1 MRRLLVLALLGPAP
15 GLLTAAPLPPS
26 SHPAPAPRGGFWNHP
41 EFALGIAPTDDSD
54 LPESQVFAQQLF
66 HAVNQIA
73 QYYFRPV
80 SRADL
85 AYTALAG
92 LYDAARRPRP
102 DRLREE
108 VERAAAAQALMTLFA
123 RTREAVGDAG
133 PLRGG
138 GATLACCR
146 ALVRSLDPYSDVVLG
161 VEQRRSIGL
170 EQEACGVG
178 LEVGEPS
185 GGPLL
190 VRAVYPGGPAQRAGL
205 RPGDELLV
213 LNGQLAG
220 RLTADQ
226 VQRLLTAGPPAP
238 EDLVS
243 PRGPT
248 PPLEATYRRP
258 GVLGSAVVLLAPERF
273 RPEAVL
279 GVRREDDN
287 GWDYWADA
295 GRRLAH
301 VRLTTL
307 SRGASTELRDVLKRL
322 KDEGMQGLILDL
334 RWCNSGYLDEAIDA
348 ARLFLERGPVV
359 TVQSRGR
366 ADMVYLAEDRHGP
379 GCGCPLVV
387 LVNGETRG
395 GAELIAAALQ
405 DHRRAAVVGARTRG
419 KGNSQSPIPLL
430 LPQTELKLTTG
441 VFVRPS
447 GRNLHRHPDSSP
459 ADDWGVRPD
468 VEFRVSPELDR
479 TLAAWWRQQTL
490 RPGPSSERLPL
501 DDPHADPCREAALEA
516 LTGRIPVSAEG
527 VQKVE

>member
-1 MRRLLVLALLGPAP
+1 MRRLLALALLGPAS

-26 SHPAPAPRGGFWNHP
+26 PHPPPRGSFWNHP
-41 EFALGIAPTDDSD
+41 EQALGIAPSDDSSD

-73 QYYFRPV
+73 RYYVRPV
-80 SRADL
+80 PRADL

-92 LYDAARRPRP
+92 LYEAARRPRP
-102 DRLREE
+102 PGLREQ
-108 VERAAAAQALMTLFA
+108 VERASAGQTLMALFA
-123 RTREAVGDAG
+123 RTREAVGDAE

-138 GATLACCR
+138 GDTLACCR

-161 VEQRRSIGL
+161 AEQRRSIGL

-185 GGPLL
+185 GCPLA

-205 RPGDELLV
+205 RPGDELVV

-220 RLTADQ
+220 RLSADQ

-238 EDLVS
+238 EDLS
-243 PRGPT
+243 APRGPT

-258 GVLGSAVVLLAPERF
+258 GVVGATVVLLAPERF

-287 GWDYWADA
+287 SWDYWADA

-301 VRLTTL
+301 VRVAAL
-307 SRGASTELRDVLKRL
+307 SRGASTELRDVLLRL
-322 KDEGMQGLILDL
+322 KAEGMQGLILDL

-359 TVQSRGR
+359 TVQNRGR
-366 ADMVYLAEDRHGP
+366 PDMVYLAEDRHGP

-405 DHRRAAVVGARTRG
+405 DHGRAAVVGARTRG
-419 KGNSQSPIPLL
+419 KGNSQTPIPLL

-447 GRNLHRHPDSSP
+447 GRNLHRFPDSAP

-468 VEFRVSPELDR
+468 VEFRVSPDLDR
-479 TLAAWWRQQTL
+479 TLAGWWRRQSL
-490 RPGPSSERLPL
+490 RPGPSSEPLPL

-516 LTGRIPVSAEG
+516 LKERIPRSAERSE
-527 VQKVE
+527 QAE